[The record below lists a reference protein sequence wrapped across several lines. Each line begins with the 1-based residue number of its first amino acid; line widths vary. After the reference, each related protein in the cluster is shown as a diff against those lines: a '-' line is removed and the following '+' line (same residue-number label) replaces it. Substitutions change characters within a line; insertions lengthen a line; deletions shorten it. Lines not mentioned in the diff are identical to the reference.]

1 MSNRHTTK
9 ALRSAAAVALTATMA
24 IAVTGCGGDSG
35 GQKSDKDSS
44 KESAGPRGDGDNK
57 PVAQS
62 TTAIGEMKGADG
74 IVVTLNSAVRDD
86 GGFVTVNGTVTNRGS
101 KVFNA
106 FAWRSKETE
115 MRSQSSIS
123 GASLVDAAGK
133 KRYLILRDTD
143 GECLCSTGLY
153 GIKPNESRPIFAQFP
168 APPQSVT
175 QVDFQL
181 PSMPTVNIKISG

>member
-35 GQKSDKDSS
+35 GQKSDKGAS
-44 KESAGPRGDGDNK
+44 KESTGPRADGGKK
-57 PVAQS
+57 PAAQS
-62 TTAIGEMKGADG
+62 TTAIGEMKGPDG
-74 IVVTLNSAVRDD
+74 IVVTLNSAIRED
-86 GGFVTVNGTVTNRGS
+86 GGFITVNGTLTNRGS

-106 FAWRSKETE
+106 YAWRSKETE

-181 PSMPTVNIKISG
+181 PSMPTVNIKITG